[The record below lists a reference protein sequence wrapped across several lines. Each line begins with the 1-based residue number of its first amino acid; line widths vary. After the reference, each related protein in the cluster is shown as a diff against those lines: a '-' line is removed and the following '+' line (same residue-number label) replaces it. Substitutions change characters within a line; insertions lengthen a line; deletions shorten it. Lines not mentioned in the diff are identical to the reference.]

1 VSRLPTKKR
10 IIANIDQC
18 ETRIGIMDDE
28 RLVEIYVEREE
39 RNIGSIYKGRVAN
52 VLPGMAAAFVDIGLE
67 RNAFLYVG
75 DVIPGT
81 IIDEEEIISSKA
93 SISEALKVG
102 QEVKVQITKSPIGTK
117 GARVTTRISL
127 PGRYLV
133 LMPSSDLVGVSRRL
147 PDEAERE
154 RLRHI
159 AEKIRPRDMGIIVRT
174 AAEGR
179 SERDIVR
186 DLNFL
191 TSLWKR
197 IGESARKAAAPALI
211 HKEYGLVFR
220 MVRDVFTAD
229 ISEFIIDSL
238 PEYEKVLDLVGLL
251 SPRYKNRV
259 KLYDG
264 KIPIFSHYGLEEQ
277 IDEALKRKVW
287 LKSGGYL
294 IIEEAEALTIIDVN
308 TGRYVGTRDL
318 AHTILTNNLE
328 AVKEIARQLRLRD
341 IGGIIV
347 IDLIDIDNESHRDKV
362 IKAFEKALSE
372 DKTKTSISSISK
384 LGLIE
389 MTRKRV
395 SKSLPALLCVSCPL
409 CHGHGHIIS
418 AETMSVRI
426 EREMRKASIEY
437 ESGRLVVRV
446 HPQVAVNLI
455 GADGERIDGIEKYI
469 GKEVYVRGDQRFHP
483 ETFKIE
489 PESHVKEGLFPFAV
503 GDSMAVII
511 DSVNPFCV
519 DNGLAWFRGMMIDV
533 DKAGKRVGDDIRIYI
548 RQLDR
553 SFARA
558 DITE

>member
-1 VSRLPTKKR
+1 MPTKKR
-10 IIANIDQC
+10 IVANVDQY
-18 ETRIGIMDDE
+18 ETRVGVMDDD

-39 RNIGSIYKGRVAN
+39 RNIGSIYKGKVAN

-75 DVIPGT
+75 DVVPGT
-81 IIDEEEIISSKA
+81 LTDDDEIAAPSRA
-93 SISEALKVG
+93 TISESLKVG

-159 AEKIRPRDMGIIVRT
+159 AEKIRPNDMGIIVRT

-179 SERDIVR
+179 SEKDIVR

-197 IGESARKAAAPALI
+197 IGESARRSQAPALL

-238 PEYEKVLDLVGLL
+238 PEYEKVLDLVGML

-259 KLYDG
+259 ILYDG
-264 KIPIFSHYGLEEQ
+264 KIPVFSHFGLEEQ

-294 IIEEAEALTIIDVN
+294 IIEEAEALTVIDVN

-347 IDLIDIDNESHRDKV
+347 IDLIDMDNESHRDKV
-362 IKAFEKALSE
+362 VKAFEKALSE

-395 SKSLPALLCVSCPL
+395 SKSLPALLCVTCPL

-426 EREMRKASIEY
+426 EREMRKAGMEY
-437 ESGRLVVRV
+437 DSSRLVVRAY
-446 HPQVAVNLI
+446 PQVAVNLI
-455 GADGERIDGIEKYI
+455 GADGERIDGIEKCI
-469 GKEVYVRGDQRFHP
+469 GKEVYVRGDQRLHP
-483 ETFKIE
+483 EGFKVE
-489 PESHVKEGLFPFAV
+489 PESHIKGRLFPLTV
-503 GDSMAVII
+503 GESITVTI

-519 DNGLAWFRGMMIDV
+519 DNGLAWVRGMMIDV
-533 DKAGKRVGDDIRIYI
+533 EKAGNRVGDDVRIYI

-553 SFARA
+553 SLARA